1 MANINITRKS
11 RRQMLNRAGMDI
23 ARANSNVRIPRA
35 PFTNLRTR
43 PIFATRTTRSK
54 VGDTKYLSIRSLR
67 RTPEIKWKSQ
77 IIFSVEKSILDS
89 RLRTFTFKQLLI
101 INCQV
106 FVVRENLNIRFS
118 WASIIHKRDLN
129 FRFLI
134 PKKIYTLLNLT
145 FMLAKG
151 GDSEPIVRPGYAVLG

>member
-1 MANINITRKS
+1 MEKLDHIFGCVYATIFIREIN
-11 RRQMLNRAGMDI
+11 
-23 ARANSNVRIPRA
+23 
-35 PFTNLRTR
+35 
-43 PIFATRTTRSK
+43 
-54 VGDTKYLSIRSLR
+54 
-67 RTPEIKWKSQ
+67 
-77 IIFSVEKSILDS
+77 S
-89 RLRTFTFKQLLI
+89 RLKIKNFQQVLI

-106 FVVRENLNIRFS
+106 FVVRENFNIRFP